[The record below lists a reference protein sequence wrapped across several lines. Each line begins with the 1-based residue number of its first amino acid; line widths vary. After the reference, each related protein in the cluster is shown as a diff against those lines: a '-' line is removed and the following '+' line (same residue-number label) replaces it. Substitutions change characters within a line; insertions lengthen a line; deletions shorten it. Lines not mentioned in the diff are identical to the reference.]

1 MAIVTVKLDTK
12 TFIETE
18 RILETYNL
26 DRNEYINKA
35 LEYYNL
41 QQKKNEVRN
50 KPVGSV
56 DKDAISFLKELERI
70 KNNIWQIT
78 SAAELLS

>member
-18 RILETYNL
+18 RILEAHNL

-35 LEYYNL
+35 LQYYNL

-50 KPVGSV
+50 KRVGEV
-56 DKDAISFLKELERI
+56 DQEAVSFLKELEQI
-70 KNNIWQIT
+70 KNNIK
-78 SAAELLS
+78 

>member
-1 MAIVTVKLDTK
+1 MAIITVKLTNK

-18 RILETYNL
+18 RILEANSL
-26 DRNEYINKA
+26 DRDEYINKA

-50 KPVGSV
+50 KRVGEIDDEAV
-56 DKDAISFLKELERI
+56 SFLEKLEPI
-70 KNNIWQIT
+70 KK
-78 SAAELLS
+78 